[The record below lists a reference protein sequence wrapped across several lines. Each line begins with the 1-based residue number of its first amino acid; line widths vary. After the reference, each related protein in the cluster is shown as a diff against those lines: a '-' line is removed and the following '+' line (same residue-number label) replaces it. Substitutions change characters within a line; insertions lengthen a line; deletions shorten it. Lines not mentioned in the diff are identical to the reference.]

1 MQCAHG
7 DAVTYSLARVERDLK
22 GRALTVKE
30 AGSDT
35 MQQSE
40 LLGTDVPDLS
50 GLLKPER
57 YERLLW

>member
-7 DAVTYSLARVERDLK
+7 DVVTYSLARVEHDLK
-22 GRALTVKE
+22 GRALTVK
-30 AGSDT
+30 AAASDT
-35 MQQSE
+35 MQQSV
-40 LLGTDVPDLS
+40 LLGTDIPDLS